1 MQKRLCLMLALL
13 STMVLGAWADG
24 GSSFGG
30 GDGSV
35 KNPYIIKTAAH
46 WDQLAS
52 DVNGGT
58 NYKGMFFQLD
68 ADISVTT
75 MVGQGTN
82 RFRGTFDG
90 DGHTITVNYTGI
102 TEDYCAPFCR
112 ISGATIKNLHTA
124 GTIETSGCYASG
136 IVAYTRYYSRIENC
150 HSSVTI
156 RSSHAGWGGHGGIL
170 ALKAWVTQS
179 EPVIEGCLFD
189 GKILTTG
196 ASATI
201 GCGGIVGFTNG
212 QTLTLKNCLYKPAA
226 LETGETAVACYTL
239 YENSGGKPSTVTCT
253 NCYYDLGDL
262 QSPTGAAQ
270 GKQAHSISIYEG
282 VTIVP
287 MGNATEY
294 NVSSITG
301 FDGNQCVKYNG
312 TVYAGFEDV
321 VTLKFA
327 HNYSGCNLSYYV
339 GNNELSGDDTDG
351 YTLSMPDADVNIV
364 YTMTS
369 FPNAQF
375 VGSGTSDNPYLIGSS
390 GEWDL
395 FVYNINEHKEGYST
409 AWYRLTDDIEVTT
422 MVGTDVRRFGGHFD
436 GGIYDNEKNL
446 TGYHTLTVNYT
457 TDEQRA
463 APFRYVDG
471 AKINNLCVAG
481 TINTSNKFAAGF
493 IANAKGTT
501 EITNCRSSVTINSS
515 VNGDGT
521 HGGFVAH
528 NTGGTLIFRGCVFDG
543 YMLGGSTNGCAGFVG
558 WYETNNN
565 ADGTVNFTD
574 CLFAPKSTQ
583 MVIEKTFVRSRSY
596 ASGIIWIVNS
606 HCTANYNNDQ
616 QSRIYSVT
624 AGDNVTMATT
634 QSPVKTYSVSGI
646 TTYAVGLTFDGVLY
660 AKKDN
665 QLPLT
670 LEYTGTDPSGYV
682 FSSFATTAG
691 SLTGNSPSGDGG
703 ASYTLTMGN
712 ANANIYATYNIIP
725 TSWSGNGEGNEEHP
739 YEIESLAR
747 WNEFVNNVN
756 TGMENT
762 EHVPFATAYYKLT
775 ADITVTTMVGTAD
788 QRFKGHFDGGGKT
801 LTLNYGTADAPFN
814 ENYCAPFRYIEDAVI
829 HDLTVDGTIYTQK
842 QFAGG
847 IAANVLN
854 NNTITDCRSSVIL
867 NSSVNGDGT
876 HGGFVAHCQNN
887 ADDVTT
893 VTFTRCAFDGQLL
906 STVTKSWGGFVGWTE
921 GKDWAAVKFIDC
933 IFAPGEVSVLSN
945 DCATFSRGQYG
956 NSDCITVE
964 NSYYTQTLGTR
975 QGEMAY
981 VTPPADVTTVPLTIA
996 GVTVY
1001 MTKTVVTDVAA
1012 TNITPTTATISWTGT
1027 VGCSNY
1033 QVRYRVKPNTEI
1045 YSTSFEGG
1053 LPDGWTMFENDDE
1066 EYNWTY
1072 YDGPDDT
1079 MPHSGNG
1086 CVYSASYINNYG
1098 SVQPDNWLV
1107 SPPLELGGTMKVW
1120 LKGQDAGDYR
1130 EHFAIYLSTT
1140 GGSKSNFIGDGGNLQ
1155 SVVITLVP
1163 ETETTSEYQ
1172 EYTADLSA
1180 YDGQNQTGYIAIRHF
1195 NCYGEFYLVLD
1206 DFGLYNNNDGG
1217 EWTIA
1222 SGGSPA
1228 GTTITGLTPGTTYE
1242 YQVGYDYG
1250 GNTYYTSTATLTTLA
1265 EDVAPTNLSATAISA
1280 NTATISW
1287 TGYGDS
1293 YNVRYGK
1300 GGQTKVTL
1308 SVPSDIWGDDSGYQ
1322 MLLDENH
1329 NTYGTVIPKTG
1340 GLTISGDAPD
1350 GLYDYFEYKIPEDA
1364 DGDLDTENVLNGT
1377 DGKKSVTI
1385 TIPSGIYDWCITNP
1399 TPYDRVWIASGNGNV
1414 GSRQDDFVF
1423 EAGKHYTFT
1432 VTYDGSVD
1440 NDCVNMSVE
1449 DDATLGLG
1457 EMTTET
1463 VTTESSYNLS
1473 GLTASTFYTV
1483 YVQSVKGS
1491 KTSEWSRVNF
1501 TTLKEGELYLY
1512 DDQDNSTVLANSLG
1526 QTVNVTLQGRTLIKD
1541 GAWNTLC
1548 LPFALTDGD
1557 TDPGHSSTSGG
1568 NDGVTFTGTLLEGA
1582 EVMGFDHASFHS
1594 ATGTLEM
1601 VFNKIYTV
1609 PAGQPFLVRWDK
1621 ADGYDEAD
1629 PETRDLKNP
1638 VFTGVTIT
1646 AEEPQ
1651 TNDPEGYDA
1660 AFVGTYGPVNI
1671 YTAAKTNL
1679 YLGADNKLYYPW
1691 AEGMTSFN
1699 VNACRAYFRLN
1710 NGLTCGTP
1718 GDDYDPEHGSPLVRA
1733 FNLSFDGE
1741 SSQGISDAARL
1752 NNNEEIINAGWYT
1765 LDGVRLSGKPTNPGL
1780 YIHYGRKVVVHLE
1793 RYLKE

>member
-1 MQKRLCLMLALL
+1 MTKTLSLLRAATALL
-13 STMVLGAWADG
+13 AVMLTAPTAWAD
-24 GSSFGG
+24 SPFGG
-30 GDGSV
+30 GDGSA
-35 KNPYIIKTAAH
+35 KSPYLIQTTDH
-46 WDQLAS
+46 WDQLAT

-58 NYKGMFFQLD
+58 NYNGMYFQLD

-124 GTIETSGCYASG
+124 GTIETSGCYAAG

-150 HSSVTI
+150 SSSVTI

-196 ASATI
+196 TTEETKTI

-226 LETGETAVACYTL
+226 LADGETAVECPTL
-239 YENSGGKPSTVTCT
+239 YENSGGKPSTVTST
-253 NCYYDLGDL
+253 NCYYF
-262 QSPTGAAQ
+262 SAYGATQ
-270 GKQAHSISIYEG
+270 GKLAHSISIFEG
-282 VTIVP
+282 ITIVP
-287 MGNATEY
+287 TGNATEY
-294 NVSSITG
+294 NVSGITG

-312 TVYAGFEDV
+312 TVYAGYEDE
-321 VTLKFA
+321 VTLKFT
-327 HNYSGCNLSYYV
+327 HNYSGSTIQYFV
-339 GNNELSGDDTDG
+339 GGKPLSGNDTNG
-351 YTLSMPDADVNIV
+351 YTLEMPNENVSIA
-364 YTMTS
+364 YTMST
-369 FPNAQF
+369 FPTAQF
-375 VGSGTSDNPYLIGSS
+375 SGSGTADSPYLIGNAS
-390 GEWDL
+390 EWDL
-395 FVYNINEHKEGYST
+395 FVYYVNEGIKNADNLLYSY
-409 AWYRLTDDIEVTT
+409 AHYRLTDDIEVTT
-422 MVGTDVRRFGGHFD
+422 MVGTDSHRFGGHFD
-436 GGIYDNEKNL
+436 GGIYDGNNL
-446 TGYHTLTVNYT
+446 TGYRTLTVNYAS
-457 TDEQRA
+457 DEQYA

-471 AKINNLCVAG
+471 AVISNLRVAG

-493 IANAKGTT
+493 IANAYASVNATT
-501 EITNCRSSVTINSS
+501 LTNCRSSVTINSS
-515 VNGDGT
+515 VNGDGS

-528 NTGGTLIFRGCVFDG
+528 NTGGTLTIVGCAFDG
-543 YMLGGSTNGCAGFVG
+543 YMLGGSTNCCAGFVG
-558 WYETNNN
+558 WNETNN
-565 ADGTVNFTD
+565 GVNGKVGITNS
-574 CLFAPKSTQ
+574 LFAPTSTQ
-583 MVIEKTFVRSRSY
+583 QIIEKVFVRSRKYDSDV
-596 ASGIIWIVNS
+596 ITITNC
-606 HCTANYNNDQ
+606 HCTAHYTVEQ
-616 QSRIYSVT
+616 QSRVYSIT
-624 AGDNVTMATT
+624 AGDNVTM
-634 QSPVKTYSVSGI
+634 TYNGTYPTSYSTSGI
-646 TTYAVGLTFDGVLY
+646 TTYKVGLNSVGLTFDGVLY
-660 AKKDN
+660 AKKDD

-670 LEYTGTDPSGYV
+670 LTSTELSGYV

-691 SLTGNSPSGDGG
+691 SLSHGEGN
-703 ASYTLTMGN
+703 SYTLTMGN
-712 ANANIYATYNIIP
+712 ANANIYATYNVVP
-725 TSWSGNGEGNEEHP
+725 TPWSGTGDGLSSETAYIISTP
-739 YEIESLAR
+739 AL
-747 WNEFVNNVN
+747 WNEFVDKVSNDMVN
-756 TGMENT
+756 SDNMSY
-762 EHVPFATAYYKLT
+762 ATAYYKLT
-775 ADITVTTMVGTAD
+775 DDITVTTMAGTED
-788 QRFKGHFDGGGKT
+788 HRFKGHFDGGGNT
-801 LTLNYGTADAPFN
+801 LTLNYGSADAPFS
-814 ENYCAPFRYIEDAVI
+814 ENYCAPFRYIEGADI

-956 NSDCITVE
+956 NSAYITVE
-964 NSYYTQTLGTR
+964 NSYYTQCLGTR

-981 VTPPADVTTVPLTIA
+981 ATPPADVTTVPLTIA

-1001 MTKTVVTDVAA
+1001 VTKTVVTDVAA

-1027 VGCSNY
+1027 EGCSNY

-1053 LPDGWTMFENDDE
+1053 LPDGWTMFDNDDE

-1079 MPHSGNG
+1079 MPHSGIG

-1107 SPPLELGGTMKVW
+1107 SPLLELGGTMKVW

-1140 GGSKSNFIGDGGNLQ
+1140 GGSKSDFIDAGGNLQ
-1155 SVVITLVP
+1155 SGVITLVS
-1163 ETETTSEYQ
+1163 ETETTNEYQ

-1195 NCYGEFYLVLD
+1195 NCFGEFYLVLD

-1217 EWTIA
+1217 EWTTA

-1228 GTTITGLTPGTTYE
+1228 GTTITSLTPGTTYE

-1280 NTATISW
+1280 STATISW

-1322 MLLDENH
+1322 MLLDEDH
-1329 NTYGTVIPKTG
+1329 DTYGTVIPKTG
-1340 GLTISGDAPD
+1340 GLTISGDASAD
-1350 GLYDYFEYKIPEDA
+1350 TYANFEYKIPEDA

-1432 VTYDGSVD
+1432 VTFDGNVD

-1449 DDATLGLG
+1449 DDASLGLG

-1463 VTTESSYNLS
+1463 VTTESSYALS

-1501 TTLKEGELYLY
+1501 NTLDAGELYLY
-1512 DDQDNSTVLANSLG
+1512 DDQDNSASIAAAKNK
-1526 QTVNVTLQGRTLIKD
+1526 QFNVTLQGRTLYKD
-1541 GAWNTLC
+1541 GKWNTLC
-1548 LPFALTDGD
+1548 LPFTLADGD
-1557 TDPGHSSTSGG
+1557 TDTSHSSVVGG
-1568 NDGVTFTGTLLEGA
+1568 NDGVTFTGTPLQGA
-1582 EVMGFDHASFHS
+1582 KVMGFDRASFDS

-1601 VFNKIYTV
+1601 VFNEIYTV
-1609 PAGQPFLVRWDK
+1609 PAGEPFLVRWDK

-1629 PETRDLKNP
+1629 QETRDLKNP
-1638 VFTGVTIT
+1638 VFNSVTIT

-1651 TNDPEGYDA
+1651 TNAPEGYDA
-1660 AFVGTYGPVNI
+1660 AFVGTFGPVNI

-1699 VNACRAYFRLN
+1699 VNACRAYFYLK
-1710 NGLTCGTP
+1710 NGLTA
-1718 GDDYDPEHGSPLVRA
+1718 GDPTDPTATVRA
-1733 FNLSFDGE
+1733 FVLHFGE
-1741 SSQGISDAARL
+1741 EETGISLTPDPSR
-1752 NNNEEIINAGWYT
+1752 EGEGSIYT
-1765 LDGVRLSGKPTNPGL
+1765 LNGVKLSVPSVSSASSVLPKGI
-1780 YIHYGRKVVVHLE
+1780 YIQNGRKVVV
-1793 RYLKE
+1793 K